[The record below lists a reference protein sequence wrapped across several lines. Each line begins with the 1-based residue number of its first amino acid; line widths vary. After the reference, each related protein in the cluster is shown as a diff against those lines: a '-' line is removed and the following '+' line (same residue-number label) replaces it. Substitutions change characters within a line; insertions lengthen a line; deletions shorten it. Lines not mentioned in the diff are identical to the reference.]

1 MFPNLQAHKIENI
14 QKIIR
19 DDSKPK
25 PKINM
30 TTKELLRK
38 QVIIPMSNDNK
49 ISFIKDS
56 SIHIINL
63 NRNLKNIKSDIIVN
77 FIH

>member
-19 DDSKPK
+19 GDSKLK

-30 TTKELLRK
+30 ITKKLLRK

-49 ISFIKDS
+49 IPFIKDN

-63 NRNLKNIKSDIIVN
+63 NRNLKNIKSDIMVY